1 MSVNTSKTKFLIFHS
16 RGKKLTWKTKKLY
29 LKTTIQHCHLIHTSF
44 PNLSAFTRTLTIH
57 PHDRDKLLGILFD
70 KHLSFN
76 YHIDL
81 LKSKLSKA
89 LFCINRVKN
98 FVPLKTLKT
107 LYEVQSKTNRTT
119 LISYVVDV

>member
-1 MSVNTSKTKFLIFHS
+1 MENKKIVFENNDPTLPFNPYFVSELECIHS
-16 RGKKLTWKTKKLY
+16 NIDNPSSRSY
-29 LKTTIQHCHLIHTSF
+29 
-44 PNLSAFTRTLTIH
+44 
-57 PHDRDKLLGILFD
+57 KLLGILFD
-70 KHLSFN
+70 EHLSFN